1 MGEPNCKKIQELLP
15 EYIEGGVDEKL
26 SGVIT
31 SHIRSCPEC
40 RRAYETL
47 QAIEK
52 ELVTL
57 KDELPDYRETM
68 MEVYSRLGLKRKNVF
83 LRFLDSAIFPAVIA
97 TLFAFVMIIVS
108 SYSFKEFPG
117 KLSTLMM
124 QIANT
129 LTEKL
134 PHILIQ
140 AFSGDARLLVAANL
154 AIIVISI
161 ICLQS
166 LNVWFRRSMNGY

>member
-1 MGEPNCKKIQELLP
+1 MEELSCREVQELLP

-26 SGVIT
+26 SGAIT

-40 RRAYETL
+40 RKAHETL

-57 KDELPDYRETM
+57 RNELPDYRETM
-68 MEVYSRLGLKRKNVF
+68 IEVYSRLGLKRKNVF
-83 LRFLDSAIFPAVIA
+83 LRFLDSAIFPTVIA

-108 SYSFKEFPG
+108 SYSFRGFPE
-117 KLSTLMM
+117 KLSALMM
-124 QIANT
+124 HIANT

-140 AFSGDARLLVAANL
+140 AFSGDVKLLVAINL

-166 LNVWFRRSMNGY
+166 LIVWFRRSMNGY